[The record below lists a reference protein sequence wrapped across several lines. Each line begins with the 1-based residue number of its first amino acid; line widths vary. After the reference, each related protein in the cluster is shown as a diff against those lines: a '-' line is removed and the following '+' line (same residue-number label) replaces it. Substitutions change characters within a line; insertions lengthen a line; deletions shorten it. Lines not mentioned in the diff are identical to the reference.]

1 GSGVYLA
8 SDVENS
14 SVVNSGAIQASGL
27 SGIGVWIQGDQNTL
41 VNEAGA
47 SITALGNNG
56 VGVLLDSVEG
66 QVSTVDNFGIIDGF
80 LAAIGGA
87 TGSDS
92 VSNYGEIGN
101 SIVLLEGDDAVH
113 NFGSIDGHVLLGEG
127 NDIFT
132 SGVGSTVTGV
142 VDGGNGQDAL
152 QLDVS
157 SGEEF
162 VADTAFFDG
171 FLNFENYT
179 KTGEGTLSFSGEAPF
194 SEFTVDQG
202 LFNVNQDFAGD
213 VFVGIEGTLGGSGTI
228 LGNVF
233 NSGIINAGNSPGTL
247 TVNGDVT
254 FAAGSTFEVE
264 FNVDTA
270 DLLLVSGVTT
280 IEDDAT
286 LLLTPDGDNVFGIF
300 THEVLRS
307 DGGILG
313 DFTTVAAPNFA
324 IVDTYFEGNSL
335 FVDFITQL
343 GAGVALG
350 PQSGIVADYLNGR
363 LVAGADA
370 ATLDVFTS
378 LVSLDPA
385 TQLNAALGQLHP
397 EAYAGTS
404 SLSATAS
411 LSVVDALRDQLVVGR
426 DAEKGHI
433 DLWASGLGDFID
445 QDGQS
450 GTGTSGFDIDS
461 YGIVAGLSYGL
472 SDSITVG
479 ALVGYQNLEQDF
491 DGLNVES
498 DVDNVFVGAYATA
511 GISKFNVD
519 AAFIYHT
526 ADVDTTRSIS
536 ALNETAFGDYD
547 LDAFTLSGRVGY
559 EAFANDG
566 WLIEP
571 YAGLTYINSDRDD
584 VREVGADG
592 ANLFVEGEETDFTFL
607 DLGTRIVGQWAEG
620 RVEPYVDLAWRYDL
634 SDDANGAT
642 ARFINESA
650 TFRVQGADVERSRAH
665 IGAGLTGHITSKLK
679 AYATYGGDFGSDIS
693 SHSFRTG
700 VRYSF

>member
-1 GSGVYLA
+1 
-8 SDVENS
+8 VENS